1 MKTTFKKNSNTKSRT
16 YMYVDVIL
24 TFNSEN
30 AFGDSQEFFDLY
42 IPVNSREKNAVDFLD
57 KKLFKRI
64 AKKCSELNREVGE
77 LTKISTCSNWDVFE
91 QKTGLPTL
99 SSFGHNCKWFFGN
112 GRTDLDVWEL
122 SLISRFGFGKNAD
135 MSWVR
140 SMQNESQVLVL
151 DHSAEGY
158 APKTTQQEP
167 LTDCLTV

>member
-30 AFGDSQEFFDLY
+30 AYGDTQEFFDLN
-42 IPVNSREKNAVDFLD
+42 IPVNSREKNTVDFLD

-64 AKKCSELNREVGE
+64 AKKCSELHREVGE
-77 LTKISTCSNWDVFE
+77 LTKISTCSDWSVFE
-91 QKTGLPTL
+91 KKTGLPAL
-99 SSFGHNCKWFFGN
+99 PSFGHSCKWFFGN

-122 SLISRFGFGKNAD
+122 SLISRYGFGKSVD
-135 MSWVR
+135 MSWIESLR
-140 SMQNESQVLVL
+140 NESQVLVL

-158 APKTTQQEP
+158 APETTQQEP
-167 LTDCLTV
+167 LTNCLTV